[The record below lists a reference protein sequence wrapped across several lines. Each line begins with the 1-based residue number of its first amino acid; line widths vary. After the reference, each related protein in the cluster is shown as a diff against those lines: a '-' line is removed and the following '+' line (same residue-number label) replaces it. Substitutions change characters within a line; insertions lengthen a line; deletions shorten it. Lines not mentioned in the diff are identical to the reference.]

1 VLNPLENAV
10 LTLLEK
16 NSELVSKIGQMA
28 ACADGGAD
36 QSMTM
41 SIFGVVDSPVNG
53 GVAANY
59 GPFLTGSFART
70 NPEILEDVRAHA
82 HKGHLVEALRAAL
95 RVQLRLLRR
104 GVRLHASKCSEAM
117 RPLHEHMQ
125 TSFQK
130 LELECAPL
138 IEHA

>member
-1 VLNPLENAV
+1 MPPARANA
-10 LTLLEK
+10 L
-16 NSELVSKIGQMA
+16 SMQPPPA
-28 ACADGGAD
+28 ARDK
-36 QSMTM
+36 
-41 SIFGVVDSPVNG
+41 
-53 GVAANY
+53 
-59 GPFLTGSFART
+59 
-70 NPEILEDVRAHA
+70 PESAM
-82 HKGHLVEALRAAL
+82 GAAL